1 MNSSVKER
9 LKEFLSYKNIG
20 QRKFAE
26 SCGLSSGFVGNIV
39 NSIQPK
45 TMNRIAR
52 QYPELNPIWLLTGEG
67 EMLKSNES
75 NEIRTTSGIPHIED
89 ILAYCSKGQGFDV
102 SIMQKNCPV
111 YNIPG
116 TEEADFTI
124 QATGRSMINREHP
137 SRSIKEGDYVAC
149 RKPRTNIIRY
159 GEIYALATSDGVMV
173 KVVKRC
179 NKEGVVILES
189 FNTEEGFEPF
199 EYPIVDIHDMALV
212 IAVASVN
219 RLA

>member
-1 MNSSVKER
+1 
-9 LKEFLSYKNIG
+9 
-20 QRKFAE
+20 
-26 SCGLSSGFVGNIV
+26 
-39 NSIQPK
+39 
-45 TMNRIAR
+45 
-52 QYPELNPIWLLTGEG
+52 
-67 EMLKSNES
+67 
-75 NEIRTTSGIPHIED
+75 
-89 ILAYCSKGQGFDV
+89 
-102 SIMQKNCPV
+102 
-111 YNIPG
+111 
-116 TEEADFTI
+116 
-124 QATGRSMINREHP
+124 MINREHP
-137 SRSIKEGDYVAC
+137 NRSIKEGDYVAC

-212 IAVASVN
+212 IAVASIN

>member
-1 MNSSVKER
+1 MNAKDR
-9 LKEFLSYKNIG
+9 LIEFLKYLNIG
-20 QRKFAE
+20 QTAFEEK
-26 SCGLSSGFVGNIV
+26 VG
-39 NSIQPK
+39 
-45 TMNRIAR
+45 IAR
-52 QYPELNPIWLLTGEG
+52 SYVSHNKGSIGTEIIKKISSVYPELNTNWIVTGEG

-75 NEIRTTSGIPHIED
+75 NEIHTTSGVPHIED

-102 SIMQKNCPV
+102 LIMRKNCPV